1 LALRRRL
8 LLGSLAGGVLAAGGV
23 VLARR
28 KPAAAPVDRPR
39 LVPGV
44 VLRDLSFFS
53 PALQR
58 QMQYRVL
65 MPAAATGK
73 LPVVYLLHGG
83 GGSFQDWTNY
93 SDVAAFAR
101 DLLLIAPRGDYSYY
115 TNAAA
120 RPQDRY
126 EDYLLDD
133 LPADVAGRL
142 PARDDRAGRAL
153 VGVSMG
159 GYGAVKAA
167 LRRPG
172 HCGFVGALSAA
183 IEVARRP
190 FSLRR
195 YNQSRA
201 FEELFGPAGSATR
214 RDNDPFALAEAV
226 DPRALPYL
234 HLTCGREEGLYP
246 SNRDFADLLARRGIA
261 HQFLGAPGGHNW
273 SQWELQLPAVFA
285 SLRQHLGG

>member
-1 LALRRRL
+1 MLI
-8 LLGSLAGGVLAAGGV
+8 GSLAGGALAAGGLL
-23 VLARR
+23 LARR
-28 KPAAAPVDRPR
+28 KPAAPPVDRPQ

-44 VLRDLSFFS
+44 SLRDLSFFS
-53 PALQR
+53 PSLQR

-65 MPAAATGK
+65 MPAAVTGK

-83 GGSFQDWTNY
+83 GGSFQDWTSY
-93 SDVAAFAR
+93 TGVAQFAR
-101 DLLLIAPRGDYSYY
+101 DLVLIAPRGDYSYY

-142 PARDDRAGRAL
+142 PAQDNRAGRAL

-183 IEVARRP
+183 IEVTRRP

-195 YNQSRA
+195 YGQSRA

-214 RDNDPFALAEAV
+214 RHNDPFALAEAV
-226 DPRALPYL
+226 DPGAMPFL
-234 HLTCGREEGLYP
+234 HLSCGREEGLYAP
-246 SNRDFADLLARRGIA
+246 NREFADLLARRGIA
-261 HQFLGAPGGHNW
+261 HHFLGARGGHDW
-273 SQWELQLPAVFA
+273 GQWELQLPAVFA
-285 SLRQHLGG
+285 SLREHLGA